1 MAAQDMRG
9 TVREFLLQELPR
21 LLQEDASLRL
31 LLWQILQPYVAGR
44 AETESRFEQ
53 LLAMLQ
59 KQWEEDRRKWE
70 EHLRRWDEERAKWE
84 ERWEEN
90 QRRWEEHLR
99 QWEEERRTWEERWE
113 ENQRRWEENQRKWEE
128 NQRRWEENQRKW
140 EENQRRWEENQRRWE
155 ENQRKWEENQR
166 RWEENQRKWEENQ
179 RRWEENQR
187 KWEENQRRWE
197 ENQKIIRHLLEEI
210 KRLDRRIDTS
220 LGALGARWGLHAESA
235 FRNALAGI
243 LEEVAPGVQVI
254 RTVEKDPQGE
264 VFGRPDQIELDLIIK
279 DGDLILGE
287 IKSSMSKAD
296 VYIFER
302 KARFYEKK
310 HNRKAKRLVIIS
322 PMVEPKAREVADELG
337 IKVYTHAEEA
347 AAEI

>member
-1 MAAQDMRG
+1 MTTQDVRR
-9 TVREFLLQELPR
+9 TVREFLLQELPN

-44 AETESRFEQ
+44 EETESRFEQ
-53 LLAMLQ
+53 LLATLT
-59 KQWEEDRRKWE
+59 KRWEDDQR
-70 EHLRRWDEERAKWE
+70 
-84 ERWEEN
+84 RWEEN
-90 QRRWEEHLR
+90 QRKWEEYLR
-99 QWEEERRTWEERWE
+99 RWEEERREWKA
-113 ENQRRWEENQRKWEE
+113 RWEENQRKWEE

-140 EENQRRWEENQRRWE
+140 EEHLRQWEEERRAW
-155 ENQRKWEENQR
+155 QAR
-166 RWEENQRKWEENQ
+166 
-179 RRWEENQR
+179 
-187 KWEENQRRWE
+187 WEENQRRWE
-197 ENQKIIRHLLEEI
+197 ENQKIIHHLLEEI

-254 RTVEKDPQGE
+254 RAVEQDPQGE
-264 VFGRPDQIELDLIIK
+264 VFGRPDQVELDLIIK
-279 DGDLILGE
+279 DGELILGE

-302 KARFYEKK
+302 KAHFYEKK
-310 HNRKAKRLVIIS
+310 HGRKAKHLVIIS
-322 PMVEPKAREVADELG
+322 PMVEPKARAVADDLG

-347 AAEI
+347 AADL